1 MTGNTGIDKYRYS
14 GYGIGFDIHG
24 NVSFLGTV
32 LGRNVIIFGVDM
44 SSSTTIDNR
53 IKDILILSKGPTQWL
68 EHALSAEKMY
78 SINFTKHNKKL
89 CLSFHYNV
97 ANRYLFVNGKEIHK
111 FNAKYYEIVP
121 THCSWNI
128 SKTWWLDNLR
138 KTGLNG
144 YVYNFSADYD
154 AAAVDDILNIYNHL
168 MKKNDILW

>member
-53 IKDILILSKGPTQWL
+53 IKDILILSKGPTQAL
-68 EHALSAEKMY
+68 DHTLSAEKIY
-78 SINFTKHNKKL
+78 SINFTEHNKKL

-97 ANRYLFVNGKEIHK
+97 ANSYLFVNGKEIHK
-111 FNAKYYEIVP
+111 FNAKDYEIVP
-121 THCSWNI
+121 AHCSWNI
-128 SKTWWLDNLR
+128 SRDWWLHNMR

-144 YVYNFSADYD
+144 YVYNFSADCD
-154 AAAVDDILNIYNHL
+154 AVAVDDILDIYNHL
-168 MKKNDILW
+168 MKKNEIL